1 LDSLEDEPKLPG
13 SGDIKA
19 IDVTGSFDPTSY
31 NKTGW
36 MTLYVNGQVSA
47 TINSTSVARSAGY
60 FEGHITAEYIRMQY
74 LNLFVP
80 ECKEAPDACTKT
92 QTFLSENTEW
102 VTQQFA
108 AQLNQSYW
116 FQTSLFYE
124 QMEGLKEGY
133 QASGQPALPDIAFTA
148 MQFGGDM
155 ETLMQAFSVEKLPR
169 IVGAGSCSALVRLT
183 AKNEDIYFTHDT
195 WSSFT
200 TMLKIYKRYDL
211 PYAMSSTDSTT
222 IPGSQLSFSSYP
234 GYLLSTEDF
243 YVVHGSGLAVM
254 ETTNGYMKSDLES
267 LISSKSVL
275 ESVRNMIANR
285 LAPNALDWC
294 EIFKEYN
301 SGTYN
306 NQWMVLDYNRFTP
319 GVPHLRP
326 GTFYV
331 LEQMPG
337 KVEYKD
343 MSARLQQEKYW
354 ASYNIPYFPDIYEQS
369 GFPEMAQKYGPFFTH
384 DGSPRGRI
392 FARDVAKAVDKDSV
406 IHLMRYNDFMHDPLS
421 ACECTPP
428 YSGENGISA
437 RSDLNPAN
445 GTYPFGALGH
455 RCHGGTD
462 NKLVNYE
469 LFTKSTV
476 TATCGPTH
484 QGLPPFQWSKTEW
497 TRPLGHP
504 DVFMFDPVDLTLP

>member
-1 LDSLEDEPKLPG
+1 
-13 SGDIKA
+13 
-19 IDVTGSFDPTSY
+19 
-31 NKTGW
+31 
-36 MTLYVNGQVSA
+36 
-47 TINSTSVARSAGY
+47 
-60 FEGHITAEYIRMQY
+60 
-74 LNLFVP
+74 
-80 ECKEAPDACTKT
+80 
-92 QTFLSENTEW
+92 
-102 VTQQFA
+102 
-108 AQLNQSYW
+108 
-116 FQTSLFYE
+116 
-124 QMEGLKEGY
+124 
-133 QASGQPALPDIAFTA
+133 
-148 MQFGGDM
+148 M

-200 TMLKIYKRYDL
+200 TMLKIYKKYDL

-243 YVVHGSGLAVM
+243 YAVHGSGLAVM

-267 LISSKSVL
+267 LISPKSVL
-275 ESVRNMIANR
+275 ESVRNMVANR

-354 ASYNIPYFPDIYEQS
+354 ASYNIP
-369 GFPEMAQKYGPFFTH
+369 
-384 DGSPRGRI
+384 
-392 FARDVAKAVDKDSV
+392 
-406 IHLMRYNDFMHDPLS
+406 
-421 ACECTPP
+421 
-428 YSGENGISA
+428 
-437 RSDLNPAN
+437 
-445 GTYPFGALGH
+445 
-455 RCHGGTD
+455 
-462 NKLVNYE
+462 
-469 LFTKSTV
+469 
-476 TATCGPTH
+476 
-484 QGLPPFQWSKTEW
+484 
-497 TRPLGHP
+497 
-504 DVFMFDPVDLTLP
+504 

>member
-1 LDSLEDEPKLPG
+1 
-13 SGDIKA
+13 
-19 IDVTGSFDPTSY
+19 
-31 NKTGW
+31 
-36 MTLYVNGQVSA
+36 
-47 TINSTSVARSAGY
+47 
-60 FEGHITAEYIRMQY
+60 
-74 LNLFVP
+74 
-80 ECKEAPDACTKT
+80 
-92 QTFLSENTEW
+92 
-102 VTQQFA
+102 
-108 AQLNQSYW
+108 
-116 FQTSLFYE
+116 
-124 QMEGLKEGY
+124 MEGLKEGY

-462 NKLVNYE
+462 NKV
-469 LFTKSTV
+469 
-476 TATCGPTH
+476 H
-484 QGLPPFQWSKTEW
+484 I
-497 TRPLGHP
+497 
-504 DVFMFDPVDLTLP
+504 